1 MKKLGLLVLIISMF
15 VNISVIN
22 VKAEEVSGLSEKLD
36 ALIME
41 KNFTQEQ
48 FEEMDRQYL
57 KDYDDW
63 FWNDY
68 LEPTKEL
75 GKMHMSTDEEE
86 YEYCLERNRP
96 NYEYGVLVTTINT
109 NKYSQQYAT
118 ANEYGYLLDEGRQYW
133 AVMPHR
139 GFGISIKCRNDGS
152 RIYDMKSEIGERY
165 EIITLTTEAIDF
177 IKNGDEIQKQ
187 LLQNGET
194 FVSDVKVFSAINGLT
209 FLYIR
214 CNSNE
219 YLIKLYGYGFQ
230 GLWESISQIEKYKIY
245 SVAEVMDALSI
256 QGGEDFAYRF
266 DISQEVTQTKPTYT
280 TEAESLRADGLLN
293 GNEKGLDLLKP
304 LTRIEATAMLV
315 RAMGY
320 ESDQTSDVSYFSDI
334 KSDNWGAK
342 YANIA
347 KDKGIT
353 AGVGDNMFAPD
364 ELITSNQFATLIL
377 RNTGEN
383 PDWQTAINEFIDRRI
398 ITSDQADKMDLF
410 TRGDMAKIIY
420 EAKQKGLL

>member
-15 VNISVIN
+15 VNISAIN
-22 VKAEEVSGLSEKLD
+22 VKAEGVSGLSEKLD

-41 KNFTQEQ
+41 NNFTQEQ
-48 FEEMDRQYL
+48 FEEMDRQYIE
-57 KDYDDW
+57 DFDNR
-63 FWNDY
+63 FWNEY

-75 GKMHMSTDEEE
+75 GKMHMPTDEEE
-86 YEYCLERNRP
+86 YEYCLERQRP
-96 NYEYGVLVTTINT
+96 KYSDGLLISQINT
-109 NKYSQQYAT
+109 KKYKQQYAQ
-118 ANEYGYLLDEGRQYW
+118 NNVFDYLFFDMPVYW
-133 AVMPHR
+133 AVLNNNSY
-139 GFGISIKCRNDGS
+139 GISAFFSTDGG
-152 RIYDMKSEIGERY
+152 IINVEEITITQDMVEFLKDKKD
-165 EIITLTTEAIDF
+165 LQDM
-177 IKNGDEIQKQ
+177 
-187 LLQNGET
+187 LLQKGENA
-194 FVSDVKVFSAINGLT
+194 VDELKICPINHRWT
-209 FLYIR
+209 ILYIR
-214 CNSNE
+214 CGVNE
-219 YLIKLYGYGFQ
+219 YSIVLYYSNGSNRVYQ
-230 GLWESISQIEKYKIY
+230 NNLEKYKLY
-245 SVAEVMDALSI
+245 SLKEMFEIIES
-256 QGGEDFAYRF
+256 QRKEDWNQYYK
-266 DISQEVTQTKPTYT
+266 EPQTKPTYT
-280 TEAESLRADGLLN
+280 AEAESLQADGLLN

-334 KSDNWGAK
+334 QSDNWGAR

>member
-1 MKKLGLLVLIISMF
+1 MIKL
-15 VNISVIN
+15 
-22 VKAEEVSGLSEKLD
+22 
-36 ALIME
+36 
-41 KNFTQEQ
+41 
-48 FEEMDRQYL
+48 
-57 KDYDDW
+57 W
-63 FWNDY
+63 
-68 LEPTKEL
+68 
-75 GKMHMSTDEEE
+75 TD
-86 YEYCLERNRP
+86 NR
-96 NYEYGVLVTTINT
+96 
-109 NKYSQQYAT
+109 
-118 ANEYGYLLDEGRQYW
+118 
-133 AVMPHR
+133 
-139 GFGISIKCRNDGS
+139 
-152 RIYDMKSEIGERY
+152 
-165 EIITLTTEAIDF
+165 ITLE
-177 IKNGDEIQKQ
+177 IKENLKNLLIQE
-187 LLQNGET
+187 GEYY
-194 FVSDVKVFSAINGLT
+194 VDDLKVFGVRNGIV
-209 FLYIR
+209 FMYIR

-245 SVAEVMDALSI
+245 PVAEVMDALSI
-256 QGGEDFAYRF
+256 QDGEDFAYRF

-280 TEAESLRADGLLN
+280 TEAESLQADGLLN
-293 GNEKGLDLLKP
+293 GNENGLDLLKP

-320 ESDQTSDVSYFSDI
+320 EDAQTSGTSYFADI
-334 KSDNWGAK
+334 QSDNWGAK

-383 PDWQTAINEFIDRRI
+383 PDWQTAINEFIDRGI

>member
-15 VNISVIN
+15 VNVSVIN
-22 VKAEEVSGLSEKLD
+22 VNAEEVSGLSEKLD
-36 ALIME
+36 AIIME
-41 KNFTQEQ
+41 NNFTQEQ

-96 NYEYGVLVTTINT
+96 NYKYGVLVTDANI
-109 NKYSQQYAT
+109 KYAQQYSDENT
-118 ANEYGYLLDEGRQYW
+118 LYYLLSERKQYW

-152 RIYDMKSEIGERY
+152 RIYDMKSEIGEQY

-230 GLWESISQIEKYKIY
+230 GE
-245 SVAEVMDALSI
+245 
-256 QGGEDFAYRF
+256 
-266 DISQEVTQTKPTYT
+266 
-280 TEAESLRADGLLN
+280 
-293 GNEKGLDLLKP
+293 
-304 LTRIEATAMLV
+304 RI
-315 RAMGY
+315 
-320 ESDQTSDVSYFSDI
+320 
-334 KSDNWGAK
+334 
-342 YANIA
+342 
-347 KDKGIT
+347 
-353 AGVGDNMFAPD
+353 
-364 ELITSNQFATLIL
+364 
-377 RNTGEN
+377 
-383 PDWQTAINEFIDRRI
+383 
-398 ITSDQADKMDLF
+398 
-410 TRGDMAKIIY
+410 
-420 EAKQKGLL
+420 

>member
-15 VNISVIN
+15 VNVNAIN

-41 KNFTQEQ
+41 NNFTQEQ
-48 FEEMDRQYL
+48 FEEMDKQYL

-75 GKMHMSTDEEE
+75 GKMYMPTDEEE

-96 NYEYGVLVTTINT
+96 NYKYGVLVTDANI
-109 NKYSQQYAT
+109 KYAQQYS
-118 ANEYGYLLDEGRQYW
+118 NENTLYYLLSERKQYW
-133 AVMPHR
+133 AVMPRR
-139 GFGISIKCRNDGS
+139 GFGISIECRNDGS
-152 RIYDMKSEIGERY
+152 RIYDMKSEIGEQY

-194 FVSDVKVFSAINGLT
+194 FVSDVKVFSAVHGLT
-209 FLYIR
+209 LLYIK
-214 CNSNE
+214 CDKNE
-219 YLIKLYGYGFQ
+219 YLMKLYGFTGYCDY
-230 GLWESISQIEKYKIY
+230 IPQIEKYKLYAPNEILKQIAMPEGQDWP
-245 SVAEVMDALSI
+245 SRFKESKKVAD
-256 QGGEDFAYRF
+256 
-266 DISQEVTQTKPTYT
+266 TKPTYT
-280 TEAESLRADGLLN
+280 TEAESLKADGLLN
-293 GNEKGLDLLKP
+293 GNENGLDLLKP

-334 KSDNWGAK
+334 QSDNWGAR

-377 RNTGEN
+377 RNTGES
-383 PDWQTAINEFIDRRI
+383 PDWQTAINEFIDRGI